1 MKICSRTVLRQMT
14 QRIGHS
20 FQALSPQR
28 KQKNTEGPLSVL
40 NLVSAKVLSKALS
53 NALMVCL
60 VALLAWAPTA
70 PAEAVNNPEL
80 LPDEPT
86 VVIDLARILNDAQ
99 EEYLNTKLPQ
109 FEEETG
115 WKLRVLT
122 QFDQTPG
129 RAVKEFWGL
138 NDKSIMMV
146 ADPRGGNLL
155 NFSVGDQLYPLLPRT
170 FWIELQTRFG
180 NPFYV
185 RDNGEDGAV
194 LGAINALET
203 CLERGG
209 CAVVPGLPREQW
221 ILTLVTSILGG
232 VICGFAAQPR
242 KEGDGIA
249 WQWALLFSPLW
260 GIVFIAF
267 GLGPV
272 VTRTPELLPVVRNV
286 SGFLIGVIVAFL
298 TPVFGKPP
306 AADDQA

>member
-1 MKICSRTVLRQMT
+1 MPRLELMKICFRTSPWQRLQCIHTAWT
-14 QRIGHS
+14 QQILEKIKRYTAPCLAIG
-20 FQALSPQR
+20 
-28 KQKNTEGPLSVL
+28 
-40 NLVSAKVLSKALS
+40 
-53 NALMVCL
+53 L
-60 VALLAWAPTA
+60 VACLAWAPAA
-70 PAEAVNNPEL
+70 PAHAVNNPEL
-80 LPDEPT
+80 LPEEPT

-99 EEYLNTKLPQ
+99 EEYLNTKLPE

-129 RAVKEFWGL
+129 RAVKDFWGL

-180 NPFYV
+180 NQFYV

-260 GIVFIAF
+260 GILFIAF

-272 VTRTPELLPVVRNV
+272 VTRTPELLPVIRNV
-286 SGFLIGVIVAFL
+286 AGFLIGLIVAFL
-298 TPVFGKPP
+298 TPVFGNPPP
-306 AADDQA
+306 ADDRS

>member
-1 MKICSRTVLRQMT
+1 MKMRFTTVPEIVPGQVIHSQAKPAKASRAGAGV
-14 QRIGHS
+14 
-20 FQALSPQR
+20 
-28 KQKNTEGPLSVL
+28 
-40 NLVSAKVLSKALS
+40 AKWIVKCAV
-53 NALMVCL
+53 VCFIL
-60 VALLAWAPTA
+60 LLAWSPAA
-70 PAEAVNNPEL
+70 PAQAFNNPEL

-99 EEYLNTKLPQ
+99 EEYLNENLPA
-109 FEEETG
+109 FEAETG

-129 RAVKEFWGL
+129 RAVKGFWGL
-138 NDKSIMMV
+138 DDKSIMLV

-155 NFSVGDQLYPLLPRT
+155 NFSVGDQLFPLLPRT

-180 NPFYV
+180 NQFFV

-194 LGAINALET
+194 LGAISALET
-203 CLERGG
+203 CLNRGG

-221 ILTLVTSILGG
+221 ILTLITSILGG

-242 KEGDGIA
+242 KEGQGIA

-260 GIVFIAF
+260 GILFFAF

-272 VTRTPELLPVVRNV
+272 VTRTPELLPVIRNV
-286 SGFLIGVIVAFL
+286 SGFLIGALVAFL
-298 TPVFGKPP
+298 TPVFGNPPP
-306 AADDQA
+306 ADNQN